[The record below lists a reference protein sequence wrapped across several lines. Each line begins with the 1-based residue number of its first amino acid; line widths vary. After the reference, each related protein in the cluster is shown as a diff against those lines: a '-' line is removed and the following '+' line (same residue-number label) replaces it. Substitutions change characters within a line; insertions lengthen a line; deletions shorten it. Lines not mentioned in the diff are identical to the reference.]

1 MFCARQ
7 TSRTTP
13 VLVCSTKTDSKHA
26 GKTAL
31 HVERT
36 GRVLRAETALLFE
49 TGTALHGG
57 ASRALQGVLVLG
69 ARSVGVV

>member
-13 VLVCSTKTDSKHA
+13 VLVCSTKTDSKHV

-31 HVERT
+31 RVERT

-49 TGTALHGG
+49 MGTASHGG
-57 ASRALQGVLVLG
+57 ASRALRGVFVLG
-69 ARSVGVV
+69 ARSVVVV